1 MKHFHKF
8 HNLNVLFF
16 SIALTFLIGL
26 SAGYVLGSWG
36 ASGWTRPDFFSFQRV
51 EISGGGTE
59 LIDTP
64 RSLDGK
70 MFNLISH
77 FEFSNTEF
85 HCKII
90 TNDDSFTVATY
101 GMGNVEIP
109 KGAFHMK
116 MDSTQIDS
124 IRRLPN
130 GSVEMRGSLNSL
142 TRVGTLEEAAVVPFR
157 AILRDGGP
165 GYENDSLTV
174 AVFYN
179 NQDSPMQ
186 FAIFGPATRFGAG
199 RQILSGDISVVQK

>member
-1 MKHFHKF
+1 M
-8 HNLNVLFF
+8 
-16 SIALTFLIGL
+16 
-26 SAGYVLGSWG
+26 
-36 ASGWTRPDFFSFQRV
+36 
-51 EISGGGTE
+51 EISGGGTD

-64 RSLDGK
+64 RSVEGE
-70 MFNLISH
+70 MCNLISH

-157 AILRDGGP
+157 AILRDGGLC
-165 GYENDSLTV
+165 ET
-174 AVFYN
+174 
-179 NQDSPMQ
+179 
-186 FAIFGPATRFGAG
+186 
-199 RQILSGDISVVQK
+199 IL